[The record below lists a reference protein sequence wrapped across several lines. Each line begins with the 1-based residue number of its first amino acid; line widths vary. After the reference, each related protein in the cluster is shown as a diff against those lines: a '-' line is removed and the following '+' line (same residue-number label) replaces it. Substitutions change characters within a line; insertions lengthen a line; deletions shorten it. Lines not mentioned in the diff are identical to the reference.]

1 MTMAQVDEAHLL
13 QCLLSV
19 EALVSQCLS
28 NNAKSR
34 AFEGKCVCVCVYL
47 CVCVHTHVH
56 TFFCVCMDVY
66 RSQNLYMM
74 VLCVCV

>member
-1 MTMAQVDEAHLL
+1 MTMAQVDDAHLL

-34 AFEGKCVCVCVYL
+34 AFEGKCVCVCVCARVHVHAFL
-47 CVCVHTHVH
+47 CVCMHIYEPVTKGAPA
-56 TFFCVCMDVY
+56 
-66 RSQNLYMM
+66 
-74 VLCVCV
+74 